1 MFYYRDYTF
10 DEAGWIFCLTAT
22 FSRKVCC
29 IVTYLAEHTVIYS
42 FTFFILYRIPFFV
55 KKNFFKSHRN
65 SFHVHFCHCFFILIV
80 LMLCI
85 IQLQELLHK
94 FYVTQ
99 LQNIESEYYLQISPN
114 NSVHLMRNITC
125 CCSFTN
131 VNDIL
136 EITYNMFFIYIHC
149 LYLKLVGLPGLEP
162 GIQDYES
169 CVINLL
175 TIGPK
180 IKTT

>member
-99 LQNIESEYYLQISPN
+99 LQNIESEYYLQTIPRKN
-114 NSVHLMRNITC
+114 NLNYRELTFSHLQRYLLLGA
-125 CCSFTN
+125 
-131 VNDIL
+131 IL
-136 EITYNMFFIYIHC
+136 EVLPDMELHKHNRHYHLQNCDIYHHNMV
-149 LYLKLVGLPGLEP
+149 LQV
-162 GIQDYES
+162 
-169 CVINLL
+169 LL
-175 TIGPK
+175 
-180 IKTT
+180 

>member
-10 DEAGWIFCLTAT
+10 DEAGWIFCLTAIST
-22 FSRKVCC
+22 GKVCC
-29 IVTYLAEHTVIYS
+29 IVANLSEHTYIDS
-42 FTFFILYRIPFFV
+42 FTFIILYRISLLIE
-55 KKNFFKSHRN
+55 KNFFKSHRN

-85 IQLQELLHK
+85 HLIGDNIRNCSLTNNDNILKTIYNK
-94 FYVTQ
+94 FFV
-99 LQNIESEYYLQISPN
+99 
-114 NSVHLMRNITC
+114 
-125 CCSFTN
+125 
-131 VNDIL
+131 
-136 EITYNMFFIYIHC
+136 YIHC
-149 LYLKLVGLPGLEP
+149 LLCLKVGLPGLEP

-180 IKTT
+180 